1 MIDVIKQ
8 VLEALL
14 ERKKLTTVVYG
25 TIESINPLTV
35 RIDAKKLLQS
45 EDLLLSHLV
54 RDYAVDI
61 TVQHSTD
68 SIYGSW
74 NTNHGHPNVGSAP
87 IPIEHEHEYTGRKKI
102 LLHYGLVEGEK
113 VALIRIE
120 GGQMYYIIDRLE
132 DPMDVKGEW
141 I

>member
-8 VLEALL
+8 VVEALL
-14 ERKKLTTVVYG
+14 ERKKLTTIVYG
-25 TIESINPLTV
+25 TVESIVPLTV
-35 RIDAKKLLQS
+35 RIDEKKLLQS
-45 EDLLLSHLV
+45 DVLILSHLV
-54 RDYAVDI
+54 RNYAVDI
-61 TVQHSTD
+61 TIQHSTD

-74 NTNHGHPNVGSAP
+74 NTSHGHPNVGSAP
-87 IPIEHEHEYTGRKKI
+87 IPIDHEHEYKGRKKI
-102 LLHYGLVEGEK
+102 LLHYGLVVGEK

-132 DPMDVKGEW
+132 DPADVKGEW